1 MYVPETN
8 FVQSQSFV
16 GIYLTAPR
24 ENSSDEVRQMLQ
36 TAMNNG
42 YGGLKSYIEQDI
54 TAGKITVSQFP
65 GEFMEII
72 LCGSLIGAVV
82 LFFYLL
88 NTARKK
94 TAPPAGRKVYT
105 PVYLSIADDPEAVI
119 EGMDRFVAGIEK
131 TESAGDK
138 WRWSPMLI
146 FFVGLG
152 LMGIDGILLVLGY
165 ASFVFTVGGILL
177 WVAAFVMARSLRRSD
192 SHDFSPRYAGTKQI
206 LHTLR
211 DDLKPE
217 SSFLGHLD
225 LTGAMLN
232 TKVARESK
240 DTQDRTTQYFRDEWL
255 ALKAKLYDGN
265 ILRVSAIQKSKKRK
279 SYWKR
284 SRISGKMKMK
294 PEKYKGAAQSLK
306 VRIAV
311 NPELYQIVPNT
322 EFRQGASIG
331 KYTIARL
338 NTEGGIIDVTA
349 DSPFEEVESEHI
361 LGFLHSAYS
370 LLQRKAA

>member
-1 MYVPETN
+1 
-8 FVQSQSFV
+8 
-16 GIYLTAPR
+16 
-24 ENSSDEVRQMLQ
+24 
-36 TAMNNG
+36 
-42 YGGLKSYIEQDI
+42 
-54 TAGKITVSQFP
+54 
-65 GEFMEII
+65 MEII
-72 LCGSLIGAVV
+72 LCGSLIGAVA

-94 TAPPAGRKVYT
+94 TPPPTAGRKDYT
-105 PVYLSIADDPEAVI
+105 PVYLSIADDPDAVI
-119 EGMDRFVAGIEK
+119 QGMDKFVAEIQK

-138 WRWSPMLI
+138 FRWVPMMI
-146 FFVGLG
+146 FFAGLG
-152 LMGIDGILLVLGY
+152 LMGIDGLLIIFGY
-165 ASFVFTVGGILL
+165 TSFVFTIGGILL
-177 WVAAFVMARSLRRSD
+177 WVAAFVMAGGLRKSD
-192 SHDFSPRYAGTKQI
+192 SHDFSPRYTGTQQI

-232 TKVARESK
+232 TKVARETK

-255 ALKAKLYDGN
+255 ALKAKMYDGN
-265 ILRVSAIQKSKKRK
+265 ILRVAAIQKSKKRK

-294 PEKYKGAAQSLK
+294 PEKYKGAAQYLK

-311 NPELYQIVPNT
+311 NPELYQIVPNK
-322 EFRQGASIG
+322 EFRQGANIG
-331 KYTIARL
+331 KYTIAQL

-349 DSPFEEVESEHI
+349 NSPFEEVESEHI

>member
-1 MYVPETN
+1 
-8 FVQSQSFV
+8 
-16 GIYLTAPR
+16 
-24 ENSSDEVRQMLQ
+24 
-36 TAMNNG
+36 
-42 YGGLKSYIEQDI
+42 
-54 TAGKITVSQFP
+54 
-65 GEFMEII
+65 MEII
-72 LCGSLIGAVV
+72 LCGSLIGAVA

-94 TAPPAGRKVYT
+94 TPPPAAGRKDYT
-105 PVYLSIADDPEAVI
+105 PVYLSIADDPDAVI
-119 EGMDRFVAGIEK
+119 QGMDDFVAEIQK

-138 WRWSPMLI
+138 WRWVPMMI
-146 FFVGLG
+146 FFAGLG

-165 ASFVFTVGGILL
+165 TSVVFTVGGILL
-177 WVAAFVMARSLRRSD
+177 WLAAFVMARGLRKSD
-192 SHDFSPRYAGTKQI
+192 SHDFSPRYSGTKQL

-211 DDLKPE
+211 DDLKPA

-225 LTGAMLN
+225 LTGAMLD
-232 TKVARESK
+232 TKVAREAK

-294 PEKYKGAAQSLK
+294 PEKYKGAAQYLK

-311 NPELYQIVPNT
+311 NPELYQIVPSA
-322 EFRQGASIG
+322 EFRQGANIG
-331 KYTIARL
+331 KYTIAQL

-349 DSPFEEVESEHI
+349 NSPFEEIESEHI

>member
-1 MYVPETN
+1 
-8 FVQSQSFV
+8 
-16 GIYLTAPR
+16 
-24 ENSSDEVRQMLQ
+24 
-36 TAMNNG
+36 
-42 YGGLKSYIEQDI
+42 
-54 TAGKITVSQFP
+54 
-65 GEFMEII
+65 MEIVI
-72 LCGSLIGAVV
+72 CGSLIGAVL

-94 TAPPAGRKVYT
+94 TPPPAAGRKDYT
-105 PVYLSIADDPEAVI
+105 PVYLSIADDPDAVI
-119 EGMDRFVAGIEK
+119 QGMDRFVAEVQK

-138 WRWSPMLI
+138 WRWVPMMI
-146 FFVGLG
+146 FFAGLG
-152 LMGIDGILLVLGY
+152 LMGVDGLLLILGY
-165 ASFVFTVGGILL
+165 TSFVFTVGGILVWL
-177 WVAAFVMARSLRRSD
+177 AAFVMARGLRKSD
-192 SHDFSPRYAGTKQI
+192 SYDFSPRYTGTKQL

-211 DDLKPE
+211 DDLKPN

-232 TKVARESK
+232 TKVAREAK

-294 PEKYKGAAQSLK
+294 PEKYKGAAQYLK

-311 NPELYQIVPNT
+311 NPELYQIVSNKD
-322 EFRQGASIG
+322 FRQGASIG
-331 KYTIARL
+331 KYIIADLR
-338 NTEGGIIDVTA
+338 TEGGIIDVTA
-349 DSPFEEVESEHI
+349 NSPFEEIESEHI
-361 LGFLHSAYS
+361 LGLLHSAYS

>member
-1 MYVPETN
+1 
-8 FVQSQSFV
+8 
-16 GIYLTAPR
+16 
-24 ENSSDEVRQMLQ
+24 
-36 TAMNNG
+36 
-42 YGGLKSYIEQDI
+42 
-54 TAGKITVSQFP
+54 
-65 GEFMEII
+65 MEIVI
-72 LCGSLIGAVV
+72 CGSLIGAVL

-94 TAPPAGRKVYT
+94 TPPPAAGRKDYT
-105 PVYLSIADDPEAVI
+105 PVYLSIADDPHAVI
-119 EGMDRFVAGIEK
+119 EGMDKFVAEIQK
-131 TESAGDK
+131 TESAGDR
-138 WRWSPMLI
+138 WRWVPMMI
-146 FFVGLG
+146 FFTGLG
-152 LMGIDGILLVLGY
+152 LMGVDGLLLILGY
-165 ASFVFTVGGILL
+165 TSFVFSAGGIVVWL
-177 WVAAFVMARSLRRSD
+177 AAFIMARWLRKSD
-192 SHDFSPRYAGTKQI
+192 SYDFSPRYTGTKQL

-211 DDLKPE
+211 DDLKPD

-232 TKVARESK
+232 TKVAREAK
-240 DTQDRTTQYFRDEWL
+240 DTKDRTTQYFRDEWL

-294 PEKYKGAAQSLK
+294 PEKYKGAAQYLK

-311 NPELYQIVPNT
+311 NPELYQIVSNK
-322 EFRQGASIG
+322 EFRQGASVG
-331 KYTIARL
+331 KYTIAEL
-338 NTEGGIIDVTA
+338 STEGGIIDVTA
-349 DSPFEEVESEHI
+349 NSPFEEIESEHI